1 MQLAYP
7 CIMMRG
13 GTSRGLYFRASDLPE
28 NQTLQ
33 AKILSGAIG
42 TPNQIDGVGGGSS
55 TTSKVAILSG
65 SSTPGVEI
73 DYLFAQILPQEP
85 FIDWRP
91 TCGNILAGVAPAAI
105 ELGLIEPKQ
114 ELTTIAIRAVNTNA
128 IIEATVKTPNG
139 QVSYSGDTAI
149 DGVPGTAAPILLKF
163 KHLAGSV
170 TAQTFPTGLLLEE
183 IEGINVTCLD
193 VAMPMVI
200 ARAEDFGKT
209 GYETKQELD
218 SDLEFLSKLES
229 IRSQAGERMGLG
241 DVSCSVIPKFSLI
254 APPRRQG
261 NITSRYF
268 VPYATHPGHAITGAI
283 CLSYCCLQ
291 RGSVAQGIAL
301 ISESKPETLTIEHP
315 SGSLQVELKT
325 HSHNSQM
332 SIESA
337 QVISTAR
344 LLYSG
349 QVYVPQI

>member
-33 AKILSGAIG
+33 EKILIGAIG

-65 SSTPGVEI
+65 SSTSGVNGTKI
-73 DYLFAQILPQEP
+73 RA
-85 FIDWRP
+85 
-91 TCGNILAGVAPAAI
+91 
-105 ELGLIEPKQ
+105 
-114 ELTTIAIRAVNTNA
+114 IAIRVVNTNT

-149 DGVPGTAAPILLKF
+149 DGVPGTAAPILLNF

-170 TAQTFPTGLLLEE
+170 TAQTFPTGLLLEQ

-193 VAMPMVI
+193 VVMPMVI
-200 ARAEDFGKT
+200 ARAEDLGKT

-229 IRSQAGERMGLG
+229 IRRKAGKRMGLG

-254 APPRRQG
+254 APPRHQG

-315 SGSLQVELKT
+315 SGVLQVELKT
-325 HSHNSQM
+325 HSHNSQK